1 MVACPVRKCWVLSMD
16 GREHT
21 VEVEWDLVL
30 TSRGNARVDGIVVAT
45 WWSKVKFP
53 GVTERVHFA
62 GHDLAFRQTFGS
74 FDLDLRRA
82 PEVTVVHGLPA
93 TAGGSLVPWVL
104 GIACL
109 LAVLGALLAVTV
121 SRMP

>member
-1 MVACPVRKCWVLSMD
+1 MD
-16 GREHT
+16 GRQRT

-45 WWSKVKFP
+45 WWSKIKFP
-53 GVTERVHFA
+53 GVTERVRIA

-82 PEVTVVHGLPA
+82 PEVTVVHGPPA
-93 TAGGSLVPWVL
+93 TTGGSLAPWVL
-104 GIACL
+104 GIAFL
-109 LAVLGALLAVTV
+109 LAVLGGLLAVAI